1 LASTGADA
9 VSGVRPP
16 RVRRR
21 GPRRSGLPVTWA
33 LAQPKI
39 DERQVLLCVPD
50 ADSELLADRPGLLL
64 IADKGYVS
72 AELDDYLHA
81 RGAALPR
88 PSYRNRLPRPGQQLA
103 PIRQRIESVYE
114 TLFSPGALQSGERL

>member
-1 LASTGADA
+1 MPSVVCGLRAYDGAGLGVADCRSPGRWPSPRST
-9 VSGVRPP
+9 SGRCCC
-16 RVRRR
+16 
-21 GPRRSGLPVTWA
+21 
-33 LAQPKI
+33 
-39 DERQVLLCVPD
+39 CVPD